1 MPKIESRMRDHIA
14 AFLPDAMQ
22 AATMS
27 YQNFL
32 EEGATSDA
40 PPDAKSFKEHH
51 DACKIAIAHIDLLI
65 KLAKW
70 ADIPPPE
77 LQDANQQKILQ
88 TMIENAQV
96 ELRGQG
102 V

>member
-1 MPKIESRMRDHIA
+1 MPKIESRMRKDIA
-14 AFLPDAMQ
+14 VFLPMAMQ
-22 AATMS
+22 AAIMS

-32 EEGATSDA
+32 EEEATSDE
-40 PPDAKSFKEHH
+40 PRNAKSFKEQH

-77 LQDANQQKILQ
+77 LQDASQQKIMQ
-88 TMIENAQV
+88 TMIENAQA
-96 ELRGQG
+96 ELNG
-102 V
+102 